1 MDTRHRP
8 GLSAVFVAAM
18 LLLVAPPL
26 LNAADNDQMRFY
38 MAIRA
43 GTVVKSAHEVGGG
56 YQGTLGGEDVIG
68 LSAGMNFNKYVG
80 AELSMDRYEFIL
92 NTPKGEKAGEYSVS
106 PFLALLRLRYPMLND
121 RFIPYVL
128 GGAGVGF
135 VQVDDKFPPI
145 GSTSLKKNDFSPVG
159 ALGGGVEYF
168 IANNLA
174 MGLEA
179 KYLFH
184 QAALG
189 VNGQDNRTNLNGFL
203 WGGSLRVYFSE
214 DAAGAPPLPSQTAGD
229 RPRVYLAVRTG
240 TSIPTHRSI
249 SPQGSVSGV
258 QGLHFAS
265 GSLGVNIGRYWGL
278 ELAVDSLEQNIH
290 IPPYGRIGEYTHT
303 SIVPQ
308 VRVMYPLYEDRLVPY
323 ALGGV
328 GVGIAEFGDQTPEA
342 QTATTS
348 HAQSMSVVGTVG
360 AGMDYF
366 VINNVALNFETKY
379 RIFPS
384 AMLEVNGVPHSINLN
399 GVLLSGGVR
408 IFFN

>member
-1 MDTRHRP
+1 MSK
-8 GLSAVFVAAM
+8 LCWSALFLV
-18 LLLVAPPL
+18 LLWPAFPVRV
-26 LNAADNDQMRFY
+26 NAADTDQPRFY
-38 MAIRA
+38 VSIRA
-43 GTVVKSAHEVGGG
+43 GAILKSTHQVAPG

-80 AELSMDRYEFIL
+80 AEFSLDRYEFIL
-92 NTPKGEKAGEYSVS
+92 NSPQGEKAAEYSVA
-106 PFLALLRLRYPMLND
+106 PFLLLLRLRYPVMND
-121 RFIPYVL
+121 RLIPYML
-128 GGAGVGF
+128 GGGGVGL

-145 GSTSLKKNDFSPVG
+145 GSTALKKNDFAPMG

-174 MGLEA
+174 VGLEA

-184 QAALG
+184 QASLG

-214 DAAGAPPLPSQTAGD
+214 DGAGGPPMPSITAGD

-240 TSIPTHRSI
+240 TSVPTHRSI
-249 SPQGSVSGV
+249 SPGGSVSGV
-258 QGLHFAS
+258 EGLHFAS
-265 GSLGVNIGRYWGL
+265 GSLGVNIGRYWGV
-278 ELAVDSLEQNIH
+278 ELALDSMEQNISV
-290 IPPYGRIGEYTHT
+290 PPYGRIGEITHS

-308 VRVMYPLYEDRLVPY
+308 VRVMYPLYEERLVPY

-328 GVGIAEFGDQTPEA
+328 GVGLAEFGDQTPES
-342 QTATTS
+342 QSATTGHS
-348 HAQSMSVVGTVG
+348 QTVSVVGTAGVG
-360 AGMDYF
+360 LDYF
-366 VINNVALNFETKY
+366 VINNVAINVEAKY

-384 AMLEVNGVPHSINLN
+384 AMLDINGVPYTINLN
-399 GVLLSGGVR
+399 GLLLSAGLR

>member
-1 MDTRHRP
+1 MRKPRWSVLLLAWLCLIFP
-8 GLSAVFVAAM
+8 GLV
-18 LLLVAPPL
+18 
-26 LNAADNDQMRFY
+26 NAADTDQPRFY
-38 MAIRA
+38 ISIRA
-43 GTVVKSAHEVGGG
+43 GAILKSTHQVAPG

-68 LSAGMNFNKYVG
+68 LSAGMNVNKYVG
-80 AELSMDRYEFIL
+80 AEISMDRYEFIL
-92 NTPKGEKAGEYSVS
+92 NSPQGEKAAEYSVA
-106 PFLALLRLRYPMLND
+106 PFLLLLRLRYPMMND
-121 RFIPYVL
+121 RLIPYML
-128 GGAGVGF
+128 GGGGVGF
-135 VQVDDKFPPI
+135 LQVDDKFPPI
-145 GSTSLKKNDFSPVG
+145 GSTTLKKNDYAPIG

-174 MGLEA
+174 LGLEA

-184 QAALG
+184 QASLG

-214 DAAGAPPLPSQTAGD
+214 DSGGSPPMPSVTAGD

-240 TSIPTHRSI
+240 TSIATHRSI

-258 QGLHFAS
+258 EGLHFAS
-265 GSLGVNIGRYWGL
+265 GSLGVNIGRYWGV
-278 ELAVDSLEQNIH
+278 ELAVDSMEQNISV
-290 IPPYGRIGEYTHT
+290 PPYGRIGEYTHS

-323 ALGGV
+323 AVGGV

-342 QTATTS
+342 QTATTGHS
-348 HAQSMSVVGTVG
+348 QTVSVVGTAGVG
-360 AGMDYF
+360 LDYF
-366 VINNVALNFETKY
+366 VINNVAINVEAKY

-384 AMLEVNGVPHSINLN
+384 AMLDINGVPYTINLN
-399 GVLLSGGVR
+399 GVLLSAGLR

>member
-1 MDTRHRP
+1 MDTRHRAALP
-8 GLSAVFVAAM
+8 AVLVAM
-18 LLLVAPPL
+18 LMLVAPPL
-26 LNAADNDQMRFY
+26 LLAADNDQLRFF
-38 MAIRA
+38 MSIRA
-43 GTVVKSAHEVGGG
+43 GTVVKSAHEVGSG

-68 LSAGMNFNKYVG
+68 LSAGVNFNKYVG
-80 AELSMDRYEFIL
+80 AELSLDGYEFIL
-92 NTPKGEKAGEYSVS
+92 NTPKGEKAAEYSVS
-106 PFLALLRLRYPMLND
+106 PFLALVRLRYPMLHD
-121 RFIPYVL
+121 RLVPYAL

-145 GSTSLKKNDFSPVG
+145 GSTSLNKNDFSPVG
-159 ALGGGVEYF
+159 ALGGGIEYF

-189 VNGQDNRTNLNGFL
+189 VNGQDNKTNLNGFL
-203 WGGSLRVYFSE
+203 WGGSLRIYFSE
-214 DAAGAPPLPSQTAGD
+214 DEAGAPPLPSQTAGD

-240 TSIPTHRSI
+240 TSIPTHRAI
-249 SPQGSVSGV
+249 SPQGSLSGV

-278 ELAVDSLEQNIH
+278 ELAVDSIEQNIH
-290 IPPYGRIGEYTHT
+290 LPPYGRIGEYTHT

-342 QTATTS
+342 ETVTTGHS
-348 HAQSMSVVGTVG
+348 QSMSVVGTVG
-360 AGMDYF
+360 AGLDYF
-366 VINNVALNFETKY
+366 VLSNVALSFETKY

-408 IFFN
+408 LFFN

>member
-1 MDTRHRP
+1 
-8 GLSAVFVAAM
+8 
-18 LLLVAPPL
+18 
-26 LNAADNDQMRFY
+26 

-43 GTVVKSAHEVGGG
+43 GAVVKSTHEVGSG

-68 LSAGMNFNKYVG
+68 LSAGMNFNQYVG

-92 NTPKGEKAGEYSVS
+92 NSPKGEKAAEYSVS
-106 PFLALLRLRYPMLND
+106 PFLLLLRLRYPLLD
-121 RFIPYVL
+121 GRLTPYAL

-145 GSTSLKKNDFSPVG
+145 GTTSLKKNDFSPVG
-159 ALGGGVEYF
+159 ALGAGVEYF

-189 VNGQDNRTNLNGFL
+189 VNGQDNHTNLNGFL

-214 DAAGAPPLPSQTAGD
+214 DTAGAPPLPSSTAGD
-229 RPRVYLAVRTG
+229 HARVYLAVRTG
-240 TSIPTHRSI
+240 TSVPTHRSI
-249 SPQGSVSGV
+249 SPQGSLSGV

-265 GSLGVNIGRYWGL
+265 GSLGVNIGRYWGV
-278 ELAVDSLEQNIH
+278 ELAIDSLEQNIH
-290 IPPYGRIGEYTHT
+290 VPPYGRIGEYTHS

-308 VRVMYPLYEDRLVPY
+308 LRVMYPLYGDRVVPY
-323 ALGGV
+323 AVGGV
-328 GVGIAEFGDQTPEA
+328 GVGVAEFGDQTPEA
-342 QTATTS
+342 QSITTGHS
-348 HAQSMSVVGTVG
+348 QSVSVVGTAGVG
-360 AGMDYF
+360 LDYF
-366 VINNVALNFETKY
+366 VINNVAVNVETKY

-384 AMLEVNGVPHSINLN
+384 AMLEINGVPHSINLS
-399 GVLLSGGVR
+399 GVLISAGVR

>member
-1 MDTRHRP
+1 MVRP
-8 GLSAVFVAAM
+8 YRCTVAVILVAAM
-18 LLLVAPPL
+18 FVLPVPPL
-26 LNAADNDQMRFY
+26 LHAADNEQMRFY

-56 YQGTLGGEDVIG
+56 FTGTLGGEDVIG

-92 NTPKGEKAGEYSVS
+92 NTPKGEKAAEYSVS
-106 PFLALLRLRYPMLND
+106 PFLALVRLRYPMLND
-121 RFIPYVL
+121 RLIPYVL
-128 GGAGVGF
+128 GGGGAGF

-145 GSTSLKKNDFSPVG
+145 GSTTLKKNEVSPVG
-159 ALGGGVEYF
+159 ALGGGLEYF

-174 MGLEA
+174 LGLEA
-179 KYLFH
+179 KYLFQ

-189 VNGQDNRTNLNGFL
+189 VNGQDNKTNLNGFL

-214 DAAGAPPLPSQTAGD
+214 DKAGAPPLPSQTAGD
-229 RPRVYLAVRTG
+229 HPRVYLAVRTG

-249 SPQGSVSGV
+249 SPEGSLTGV

-278 ELAVDSLEQNIH
+278 ELAVDSMEQNVQIA
-290 IPPYGRIGEYTHT
+290 PYGRIGEYTHS

-308 VRVMYPLYEDRLVPY
+308 VRVMYPLYGDRLVPY
-323 ALGGV
+323 AVGGV
-328 GVGIAEFGDQTPEA
+328 GVGIAEFGDQTPESA
-342 QTATTS
+342 AATTGHS
-348 HAQSMSVVGTVG
+348 QSRSLVGTAG
-360 AGMDYF
+360 AGFDYF

-379 RIFPS
+379 RIFQS
-384 AMLEVNGVPHSINLN
+384 AMLEVNGVPHTINLS
-399 GVLLSGGVR
+399 GVLLSAGLR

>member
-1 MDTRHRP
+1 MDRRHRP
-8 GLSAVFVAAM
+8 GLWALSLAAP
-18 LLLVAPPL
+18 LLLAAPPL
-26 LNAADNDQMRFY
+26 LTAADNDQMRFY
-38 MAIRA
+38 LGIRA
-43 GTVVKSAHEVGGG
+43 GTVVKSAHEVGAGFT
-56 YQGTLGGEDVIG
+56 GTLGGEDVIG
-68 LSAGMNFNKYVG
+68 LSAGVNFNKYLG
-80 AELSMDRYEFIL
+80 AELSFDRYEFIL
-92 NTPKGEKAGEYSVS
+92 NTPKGEKAAEYSVS
-106 PFLALLRLRYPMLND
+106 PFLALVRLRYPLLNN
-121 RFIPYVL
+121 RLVPYAL

-135 VQVDDKFPPI
+135 VQVDDKFPAI
-145 GSTSLKKNDFSPVG
+145 GSTTLKKNEFSPVG
-159 ALGGGVEYF
+159 ALGAGVEYF

-179 KYLFH
+179 KYLFQ

-203 WGGSLRVYFSE
+203 WGGSLRIYFSE
-214 DAAGAPPLPSQTAGD
+214 DKGGVPPLPSQTAGD

-249 SPQGSVSGV
+249 SPQGTVSGV

-290 IPPYGRIGEYTHT
+290 IAPYGRIGEYTHT
-303 SIVPQ
+303 SFVPQ
-308 VRVMYPLYEDRLVPY
+308 VRVMYPLYEDRVVPY
-323 ALGGV
+323 GLGGV

-342 QTATTS
+342 QTATTG
-348 HAQSMSVVGTVG
+348 HAQSVSVVGTVG
-360 AGMDYF
+360 AGVDYF

-384 AMLEVNGVPHSINLN
+384 AMLEVNGVPHSINLS